1 MNSKIVIPII
11 IGIIIVIVGIIAI
24 TNQETT
30 EEGAEVQWRKS
41 GPFSIEKYEY
51 YLGEKIFLNVNYI
64 PKEMSG
70 EIIFF
75 RPGDNQMNKNIDEL
89 KEISEELIT
98 EKVKYLG
105 IKFDGEKKQNFNRYF
120 EPRLN
125 EWAGVCSTNDL
136 IGEWVVV
143 FSGTSYEPIYFTIL
157 DQKMPGDTR
166 EMEPIVGV
174 GKC

>member
-1 MNSKIVIPII
+1 
-11 IGIIIVIVGIIAI
+11 
-24 TNQETT
+24 
-30 EEGAEVQWRKS
+30 
-41 GPFSIEKYEY
+41 
-51 YLGEKIFLNVNYI
+51 
-64 PKEMSG
+64 
-70 EIIFF
+70 
-75 RPGDNQMNKNIDEL
+75 MNKNIDEL
-89 KEISEELIT
+89 KGISEELIS

-105 IKFDGEKKQNFNRYF
+105 IKFDGENKQNFNRYF

-125 EWAGVCSTNDL
+125 EWVGVCSTNDL
-136 IGEWVVV
+136 IGEWLVV